1 MECWGGLGRRF
12 VVIFRDILWWFFKFE
27 LFIWGEEI
35 LCTHLILNLRL
46 WFRVKWRVGTLNFFD
61 SRGKM
66 LEKQFSH
73 WESTITFWEP
83 YYISPS
89 KNVQYLSH
97 FVRKS
102 NIYIYIYIYDIIF
115 QKLKLIF
122 YKLWYIL
129 IYHNISI

>member
-1 MECWGGLGRRF
+1 MLGGLGRRF

-102 NIYIYIYIYDIIF
+102 SIYIYIDNIIF